1 MAIKLK
7 TKIDSF
13 GRVVIPKKIRQ
24 AMGIKNNTDVYIEP
38 VENGIFLSAGNV
50 DPVVKEDN
58 GIIVV
63 CSEPLEDFT
72 GFLGQ
77 DRQDRIKKIV
87 KDLDN

>member
-1 MAIKLK
+1 MAIRLK
-7 TKIDSF
+7 TKIDSY

-24 AMGIKNNTDVYIEP
+24 SMGIKNNSEVYIEP
-38 VENGIFLSAGNV
+38 TESGILVSAGNSGH
-50 DPVVKEDN
+50 VVKEDS

-72 GFLGQ
+72 GFLNQ

-87 KDLDN
+87 KDLDY